1 MGLVN
6 WLKLAVLAAK
16 CPFGVFLR
24 KNDSLSELGH
34 RGIVVF
40 LVVEW
45 LCYSFVTLRGVAFE
59 EDYGFEFCG
68 GTCSEV

>member
-6 WLKLAVLAAK
+6 WLKLAVLAVK
-16 CPFGVFLR
+16 CPFCVFLR

-45 LCYSFVTLRGVAFE
+45 LSYRFVTLRGVAFE